1 MAAFDSTAYL
11 NNKVAQLN
19 KTGQGGR
26 NNWTVADAQ
35 KAIADAGL
43 SLQDHYQQYGKN
55 EGVSATGSSSRP
67 QMVNPTFD
75 TDTYLKNKTEQL
87 NLTGQGGRN
96 NWTAEEARK
105 AITDSG
111 LDLQSHYQRY
121 GAAEGVLPY
130 AEAKMKQQ
138 GLLAP
143 QSSVTSNQTSQGQ
156 LHQMLASDSPLM
168 KQAATMGNQRANAR
182 GLLNSSVAS
191 QAAQGAMISAATPFA
206 QQDASTY
213 FQNSQA
219 NTDRQQQE
227 YMTNLNYQNQ
237 RGLNEQNFGFQSS
250 LSDQQYQQNLGLNQ
264 QGYQFDMGRMQAD
277 YGFSSELS
285 TQEANQ
291 TLNQLYAT
299 SNANA
304 WGVMANNLTDIVGQY
319 SGQLERIQMNPDIEE
334 ADKVS
339 LIEQVLAMRDTDIN
353 FQKSLYEQLPNYLAN
368 TGVFPNR

>member
-35 KAIADAGL
+35 KAISDAGL

-75 TDTYLKNKTEQL
+75 TDTYLKNKTAQL
-87 NLTGQGGRN
+87 NQTGQGGRN
-96 NWTAEEARK
+96 NWTVEEAQK
-105 AITDSG
+105 AIADSG
-111 LDLQSHYQRY
+111 MDLQSHYQRY

-143 QSSVTSNQTSQGQ
+143 QSTVTANQTSQGQ
-156 LHQMLASDSPLM
+156 LHQMLDSNSPLM
-168 KQAATMGNQRANAR
+168 KQAATMGGQRANAR
-182 GLLNSSVAS
+182 GLLNSSMAS
-191 QAAQGAMISAATPFA
+191 EAAQGAMISAATPFA

-264 QGYQFDMGRMQAD
+264 QGYQFDMGRMRQQFNQEMDRMGYAYELDQRNIPQNYAANISATTLQNIQSIQAD
-277 YGFSSELS
+277 PNL
-285 TQEANQ
+285 QPEAKKAAVKNVIDM
-291 TLNQLYAT
+291 A
-299 SNANA
+299 NANMSWA
-304 WGVMANNLTDIVGQY
+304 
-319 SGQLERIQMNPDIEE
+319 E
-334 ADKVS
+334 A
-339 LIEQVLAMRDTDIN
+339 
-353 FQKSLYEQLPNYLAN
+353 FYN
-368 TGVFPNR
+368 TPMPGMSMPGGSA